1 MRYIKMSIP
10 WCMIL
15 MTHAP
20 VLILIVYMTYVF
32 SGGEFHQK
40 THTTILLADALV
52 LGVWNVCGQ
61 FARIEKVYT
70 LFSVVTLVL
79 LCLGLCAISAFEI
92 THRVIFL
99 SLYAVSSIAF
109 FVVHCVKR
117 IIEMYA
123 LEGQKT

>member
-1 MRYIKMSIP
+1 
-10 WCMIL
+10 MIL

-20 VLILIVYMTYVF
+20 ALILIVYMTYVVL
-32 SGGEFHQK
+32 GGEFHQK
-40 THTTILLADALV
+40 TQTTILLADALV

-92 THRVIFL
+92 MHRVIFL
-99 SLYAVSSIAF
+99 SLYAVSSFAF
-109 FVVHCVKR
+109 LVVHCVKR